1 MQVVPT
7 QDQFLACMS
16 MFMWTILADKGEL
29 APHPTRKQAY
39 PGASAQQGWH
49 AGKGKALAW
58 AGVPSRLCKQLSA
71 GDWVKGPLA
80 ALGGKGG
87 GKPSSAQ
94 GQGPYIDK
102 LPEAMKAADEYARTK
117 LS

>member
-1 MQVVPT
+1 M
-7 QDQFLACMS
+7 
-16 MFMWTILADKGEL
+16 ADKCVIG
-29 APHPTRKQAY
+29 RDISS
-39 PGASAQQGWH
+39 PGRCAKLHQNEWH

-58 AGVPSRLCKQLSA
+58 AGVPSSLCRQLSA

-94 GQGPYIDK
+94 GQGPHIHK
-102 LPEAMKAADEYARTK
+102 LPEAMKAADEFARTK

>member
-1 MQVVPT
+1 MAA
-7 QDQFLACMS
+7 FESWM
-16 MFMWTILADKGEL
+16 
-29 APHPTRKQAY
+29 R
-39 PGASAQQGWH
+39 H

-58 AGVPSRLCKQLSA
+58 AGVPSSLCKRLSA

-94 GQGPYIDK
+94 GQGPNIDK
-102 LPEAMKAADEYARTK
+102 LPEAMKAAEEFASAR
-117 LS
+117 LA